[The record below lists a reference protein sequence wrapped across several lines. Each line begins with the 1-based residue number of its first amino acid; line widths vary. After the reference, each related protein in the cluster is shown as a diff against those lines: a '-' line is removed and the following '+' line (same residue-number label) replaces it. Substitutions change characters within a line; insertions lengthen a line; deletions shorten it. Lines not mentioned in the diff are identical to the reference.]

1 MPVGS
6 NYRER
11 NFKKSRHVLKLT
23 QAIYSM
29 TDIIQSYSVRHNGSN
44 VYYKVQTTIIIFLLN
59 IKKLLDAINEHCFP
73 SNPSILSREIYI
85 YFKLHNAG
93 AENIQIEFT
102 RGDIVG
108 NAICE

>member
-59 IKKLLDAINEHCFP
+59 IKKTFRWE
-73 SNPSILSREIYI
+73 
-85 YFKLHNAG
+85 
-93 AENIQIEFT
+93 
-102 RGDIVG
+102 
-108 NAICE
+108 